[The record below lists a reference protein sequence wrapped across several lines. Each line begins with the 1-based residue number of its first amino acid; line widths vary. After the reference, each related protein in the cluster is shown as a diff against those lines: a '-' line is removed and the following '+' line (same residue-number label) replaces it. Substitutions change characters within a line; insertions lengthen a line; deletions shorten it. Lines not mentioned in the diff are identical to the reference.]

1 MRPYGTLETNTNEL
15 VTVVNEII
23 VVRHGQTEWNR
34 VERFRGRL
42 PIELN
47 ETGLWQVQQVARKI
61 NQGRKIIQVWSSPL
75 RRTIQTAEPIAALAG
90 CPVTPE
96 DGLLEAD
103 HGAWEA
109 LTPAEVEAQF
119 PAEWQTWLE
128 RPEEFAFPGGES
140 FSDLRR
146 RVAHVLQ
153 KAASMP
159 DVGAIVLV
167 THKLLCKMLVLEALE
182 VDTGHLWQIEQD
194 NAGIDV
200 LLPSGGRFIVNAVN
214 DICHLTEVPA

>member
-1 MRPYGTLETNTNEL
+1 MLGTNTDES
-15 VTVVNEII
+15 VARMNEII

-47 ETGLWQVQQVARKI
+47 ETGLWQAQQVAMKL
-61 NQGRKIIQVWSSPL
+61 NQGRKITQVWSSPL
-75 RRTIQTAEPIAALAG
+75 RRTVQTAEPIAALAG
-90 CPVTPE
+90 CLITLE

-119 PAEWQTWLE
+119 PAEWQTWSE
-128 RPEEFAFPGGES
+128 RPEEFVFPGGES
-140 FSDLRR
+140 FSNLRR

-153 KAASMP
+153 QAAAMP
-159 DVGAIVLV
+159 DAGAIVLV

-182 VDTGHLWQIEQD
+182 VDTSHLWQIEQD

-200 LLPSGGRFIVNAVN
+200 LLPSGGRFIVKAVN
-214 DICHLTEVPA
+214 DICHLTGVPT